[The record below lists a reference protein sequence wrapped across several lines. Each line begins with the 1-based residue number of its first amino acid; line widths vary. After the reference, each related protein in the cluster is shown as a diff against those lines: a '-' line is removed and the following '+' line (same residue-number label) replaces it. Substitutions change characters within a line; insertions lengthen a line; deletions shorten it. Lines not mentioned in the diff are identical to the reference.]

1 MTAKF
6 CQGIENPVTFTSLF
20 NKPHA
25 HHLLPLTSYLLPLTS
40 YLLPLT
46 SYLLPLTSYYLP
58 LTSYNLPLTT
68 THPTKHHRSP
78 ITQPPIT
85 SPTHSAYSTAIRLIR
100 SSNFSDV
107 SFSRIPS
114 TIIGKPKGVGL
125 SGVVKIIFCD
135 PIRSR
140 ALRRRASSN

>member
-1 MTAKF
+1 MVHFYCKGAMSAKF
-6 CQGIENPVTFTSLF
+6 RKGKKILRPLDPCSTSQVF
-20 NKPHA
+20 SPHA
-25 HHLLPLTSYLLPLTS
+25 LPLTS

-58 LTSYNLPLTT
+58 LTTYDYYPSYEA
-68 THPTKHHRSP
+68 
-78 ITQPPIT
+78 PPIT
-85 SPTHSAYSTAIRLIR
+85 DYPITDYPQTHSAYSTAIRLIR